1 MRSLE
6 KQCIEQAEMIGL
18 RHYISLLINYVDGSK
33 YNLYVMK
40 YMVGLIPLS
49 LPLASL
55 LLYGLS
61 FSHTHTQHL
70 LFVPHCGIFCIYR
83 CPPGCTI
90 AWVIK
95 IKSVEINIQHSR
107 KPCRQLHWKALPET
121 I

>member
-61 FSHTHTQHL
+61 FSHTHTT
-70 LFVPHCGIFCIYR
+70 F
-83 CPPGCTI
+83 
-90 AWVIK
+90 
-95 IKSVEINIQHSR
+95 
-107 KPCRQLHWKALPET
+107 ALCASLWYFLYLPMST
-121 I
+121 RMHNRMGY